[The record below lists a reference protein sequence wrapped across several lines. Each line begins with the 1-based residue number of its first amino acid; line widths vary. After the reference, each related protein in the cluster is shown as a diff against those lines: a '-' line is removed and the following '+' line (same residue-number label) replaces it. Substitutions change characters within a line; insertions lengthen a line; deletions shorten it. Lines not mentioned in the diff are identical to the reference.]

1 MRDVDRVLQLFRRS
15 QGKLI
20 SNSSISAGQYFGT
33 KPILNWSARITD
45 ARDEIKCNCGQ
56 DETACLAQE
65 HIRNVKKNWYQY
77 VGKQAVKPLEPAR
90 AWVDVN
96 NLRRQLEDLRTRYVT
111 AEGVQKD
118 IIRIQG
124 QALKRSLDI
133 QLATSAQVQTVMEAL
148 TT

>member
-45 ARDEIKCNCGQ
+45 ARDLIHCDCGI
-56 DETACLAQE
+56 DEAICTASE
-65 HIRNVKKNWYQY
+65 HIRNSRKNWYQY
-77 VGKQAVKPLEPAR
+77 IGQKVQKNDTPAQAYVDPNQLR
-90 AWVDVN
+90 A
-96 NLRRQLEDLRTRYVT
+96 QLEELRKKYAV
-111 AEGVQKD
+111 AQGWQKD

-133 QLATSAQVQTVMEAL
+133 QLATSANVQTVMEAL
-148 TT
+148 T

>member
-1 MRDVDRVLQLFRRS
+1 MTDTQRVLQLFRRS
-15 QGKLI
+15 NGKLV

-56 DETACLAQE
+56 DETTCTAQE

-77 VGKQAVKPLEPAR
+77 VGKRVVTPEPAK

-96 NLRRQLEDLRTRYVT
+96 ELRRQLEDLRTRYVT
-111 AEGVQKD
+111 AQGVQKD

-148 TT
+148 T

>member
-1 MRDVDRVLQLFRRS
+1 MTDVQRVLQLFRRS

-56 DETACLAQE
+56 DETTCTASE

-77 VGKQAVKPLEPAR
+77 VGVKPVAPKPPAHVYVRPGLVELKLSELR
-90 AWVDVN
+90 ARYRIAGDF
-96 NLRRQLEDLRTRYVT
+96 ERT
-111 AEGVQKD
+111 
-118 IIRIQG
+118 IIAAQG
-124 QALKRSLDI
+124 KALKRSLDI